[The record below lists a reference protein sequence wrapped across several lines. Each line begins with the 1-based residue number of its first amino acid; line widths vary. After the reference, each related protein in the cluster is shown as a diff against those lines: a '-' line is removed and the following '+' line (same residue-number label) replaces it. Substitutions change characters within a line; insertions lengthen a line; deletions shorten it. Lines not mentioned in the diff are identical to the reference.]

1 MKPDKQ
7 SQRLARHL
15 YSLSFADGRIS
26 AERVAGVL
34 ACLEKNPPP
43 HRHLPVLKAYRA
55 LVAAELARGEARIE
69 HAGPVADATLQAI
82 AAAMT
87 ARYGRAIAPSTTPN
101 PALLAGVRVRVG
113 DDLYDTSVSARLD
126 ALASKQANV

>member
-7 SQRLARHL
+7 SQQLARYL
-15 YSLSFADGRIS
+15 YGLSLADGRVS
-26 AERVAGVL
+26 PERVAGVL

-55 LVAAELARGEARIE
+55 LVASGLARGEARIE

-87 ARYGRAIAPSTTPN
+87 ARYGRPVAATAKPN
-101 PALLAGVRVRVG
+101 PALLAGLRVRVG
-113 DDLYDTSVSARLD
+113 DDLYDTSVATRL
-126 ALASKQANV
+126 AELAAHT

>member
-1 MKPDKQ
+1 MKPDQQ
-7 SQRLARHL
+7 SRRLARQL

-43 HRHLPVLKAYRA
+43 HRHLSVLKAWRA

-69 HAGPVADATLQAI
+69 HAGPVADATLQTI
-82 AAAMT
+82 AAAMS
-87 ARYGRAIAPSTTPN
+87 ARYGRPIATSAKPN
-101 PALLAGVRVRVG
+101 PALLAGLRVRVG
-113 DDLYDTSVSARLD
+113 DDLYDTSVRGRLAELAR
-126 ALASKQANV
+126 QT